1 MPEFGSLAAFAG
13 FLSGISVEMH
23 HHQHDAL
30 ERAAK
35 IVQTEAKS
43 YPGHYQPGWPP
54 LKQETID
61 RKTTGDSPLLE
72 TGELRDSYEHKVDG
86 HTDAYIGS
94 NNDKALW
101 HELGTSRG
109 IPPRP
114 VLTTAGMQKE
124 KEVVHILGRGA
135 VKGLIT
141 G

>member
-13 FLSGISVEMH
+13 FLTGVTVEMH
-23 HHQHDAL
+23 HHQHEAL

-35 IVQTEAKS
+35 IVEVEAKS
-43 YPGHYQPGWPP
+43 YPGTYQPGWPA
-54 LKQETID
+54 LKPETVA
-61 RKTTGDSPLLE
+61 RKANGDTPLLE
-72 TGELRDSYEHKVDG
+72 TGELRDSYEHKVVG

-94 NNDKALW
+94 DNDKALW
-101 HELGTSRG
+101 HELGTSGG

-114 VLTTAGMQKE
+114 VLSTAGMKKE
-124 KEVVHILGRGA
+124 HEVVHILGRGS